1 MTEELTSS
9 IEKVIITSLFE
20 SLYKINK
27 ITKKEYNKLIKE
39 MNLILA

>member
-1 MTEELTSS
+1 MTEELTSNM
-9 IEKVIITSLFE
+9 EKLIITSLFE

-27 ITKKEYNKLIKE
+27 ITKKEYNRLIKE